1 MYPELDLDAI
11 RPRRPSRPA
20 CASRPGELDA
30 LRGPPTSAASA
41 SDLQSEQVKRL
52 ADALPLPQLHLPF
65 LFTTELGPSEV
76 DILSGVLASEIGRL
90 RDPDAGQA
98 PAGAAPAGGRGAPRP
113 AGR

>member
-1 MYPELDLDAI
+1 MRL
-11 RPRRPSRPA
+11 ST
-20 CASRPGELDA
+20 GQMDA
-30 LRGPPTSAASA
+30 LRRAA
-41 SDLQSEQVKRL
+41 DFRRERQRLQAEQVKRL

-76 DILSGVLASEIGRL
+76 DILSAGCWPSEIGRL